1 MRILLVEDEA
11 GVAGFI
17 RKGLEE
23 EQYAVDHAEDA
34 EAALELAAL
43 GQYDAMVVDV
53 MLPGMDGLA
62 FCRTLRG
69 RQDAT
74 PVLMLTVKSG
84 VKEKVAGLDS
94 GADDYL
100 SKPFSFEEFLARI
113 RALLRRRPRQVVGL
127 ACGALS
133 LDSVDRQA
141 AIRGRRMDLRPKEF
155 ALLEFLV
162 RNQGRVMSR
171 TRILENVWGYDFDP
185 GTNVVDVH
193 IKRLRE
199 KLAEDQAGAEIRT
212 VRGVGYTLSAL
223 QEDTPGENVAEIPA
237 HD

>member
-1 MRILLVEDEA
+1 MRILLVEDEP

-17 RKGLEE
+17 KKGLEE

-53 MLPGMDGLA
+53 MLPGMDGMAL
-62 FCRTLRG
+62 CRALRA
-69 RQDAT
+69 RPDTT
-74 PVLMLTVKSG
+74 PILMLTVKNT
-84 VKEKVAGLDS
+84 VRDRVAGLDS

-113 RALLRRRPRQVVGL
+113 RALLRRRPREVVRL

-133 LDSVDRQA
+133 LDSVERQA
-141 AIRGRRMDLRPKEF
+141 ALAGQRMDLRPKEF
-155 ALLEFLV
+155 ALLEYLL

-199 KLAEDQAGAEIRT
+199 KLAREGAGVEIRT
-212 VRGVGYTLSAL
+212 VRGVGYTLEPLREPS
-223 QEDTPGENVAEIPA
+223 ETENPPS
-237 HD
+237 